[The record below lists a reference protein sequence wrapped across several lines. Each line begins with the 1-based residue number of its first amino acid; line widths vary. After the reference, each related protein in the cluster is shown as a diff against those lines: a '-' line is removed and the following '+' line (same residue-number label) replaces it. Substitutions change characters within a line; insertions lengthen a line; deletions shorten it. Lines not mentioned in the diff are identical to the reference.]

1 MKIAT
6 SRWLRTVSCLV
17 AALVAAA
24 AFSTAT
30 TAHAGEPANVA
41 ARPSPGCSAPHPTGT
56 SNESFAG
63 AGKSGTYL
71 LDVPA
76 ATTPLPLV
84 VDLHGYL
91 EPAAL
96 EYAGTGLGSF
106 GMANGFATVT
116 PQLDESGVPRW
127 DFGEHSADIA
137 YLSELLTHVEATR
150 CVDERRVYVTGLSMG
165 AFTTSSLACQLADRI
180 AAVAPV
186 AGLQDFAWCD
196 PARAVPMVAFHG
208 TEDPIVAYT
217 GGVGPNAKYLPSAD
231 GTGSAQRGDTR
242 PSGVDGPG
250 PASIPDQAAAWA
262 RREGCGTQPDR
273 QQVTPDVVR
282 YTYPCPEQT
291 AVQLY
296 AVLGGGHTWPG
307 TASVISPEP
316 LVGRTT
322 TAISANRIIW
332 DFFRDHPLPGAGK

>member
-1 MKIAT
+1 MYIAT
-6 SRWLRTVSCLV
+6 SRWFRTVSSIA
-17 AALVAAA
+17 AALLTAAA
-24 AFSTAT
+24 LSTAT
-30 TAHAGEPANVA
+30 TARAGEPENVPA
-41 ARPSPGCSAPHPTGT
+41 QPSPGCSASHPTGT
-56 SNESFAG
+56 SIESFAA
-63 AGKSGTYL
+63 AGKSGTYI

-76 ATTPLPLV
+76 VTAPLPLV

-116 PQLDESGVPRW
+116 PQLDEPGVPRW
-127 DFGEHSADIA
+127 DFGDHSADIA
-137 YLSELLTHVEATR
+137 YLSDLLTHVEANR

-196 PARAVPMVAFHG
+196 PVRAVPMVAFHG

-231 GTGSAQRGDTR
+231 GTGSAAQRGDTR
-242 PSGVDGPG
+242 PGGVNGPG
-250 PASIPDQAAAWA
+250 PVSIPEQAAAWA
-262 RREGCGTQPDR
+262 RREGCGVPPR
-273 QQVTPDVVR
+273 QQQVAPDVVR
-282 YTYPCPEQT
+282 YTYPCPDRT

-296 AVLGGGHTWPG
+296 AVVGGGHTWPG

-332 DFFRDHPLPGAGK
+332 DFFRDHPLPAGK